1 MATVNRYTQV
11 QPAQFQARSLQETL
25 MVPQY
30 MREQHDNLDAGK
42 AALEGELAKIDSLD
56 FHSDA
61 VNEKRNQ
68 IQQKLEGFGSKLA
81 SKGFDHS
88 SKSDFMGIHK
98 DYTSEMSSDGTFGK
112 AQSIKQNFENEKKSI
127 IETGLKLN
135 HSEDDIQNNINAAYK
150 KAENEYKQTKE
161 MKNISMP
168 GVPQKYGNEQFIDE
182 ARKILQNSGTS
193 LEEFSAKGYQF
204 IQDPATK
211 AIMLQ
216 QGGKAVSTNNPQLAA
231 VAELGKLHFATE
243 SGKGF
248 KSDQFRNI
256 RLEERLKKLNATIAG
271 MSQHSEQ
278 DRRRTQLV
286 QGLGKGQSPKEES
299 QRAAFYSE
307 DKTTS
312 IAKNKSDLRS
322 KIEKAKD
329 IYSESQDPKDLAEVR
344 ALENV
349 LEEAETLSHEF
360 IKKEGLDLEK
370 YNSVIEKIGKVD
382 NKLVKPWQG
391 LTKLGEEKYDSGT
404 ESIINNLALEDG
416 WLTRTWKTGEGVSTA
431 KFVKTDDGN
440 YQLEINPSMGNKELM
455 GNPISK
461 EEHEF
466 LKENH
471 ELLKKRDKFID
482 EKVSKTGYNR
492 KQLGFDY
499 TDTEF
504 NNMSATI
511 KRDINANN
519 FVPSFIMGKDNN
531 GEKIDIDE
539 NNETIKQQSIDLIK
553 TNTLQ
558 NVTFSQVNSQSGMTL
573 TVAMDSDLEIDG
585 KDFKKGSTIEMFVPV
600 EYSGDGNPIN
610 SVQNHFVNKVLNNN
624 KSFKNQTKRMVKY
637 SSLVPTSNKSKL
649 GENNQYTVENY
660 SPNLLNSKPGEVLDI
675 LKNNKIDSNG
685 ELVSKNS
692 LYRIDENGDSE
703 PVLLKELFGT
713 DDVEEV
719 ISNQTRLKQI
729 IDFIDANTGFGS
741 YIFENMSSDEL
752 KNPDSD
758 TQLKVLRRLL
768 NKPVETSDSS
778 NIYTILDI
786 AQQD

>member
-1 MATVNRYTQV
+1 MATVNRYTQI

-30 MREQHDNLDAGK
+30 MREQHDNLDASK

-98 DYTSEMSSDGTFGK
+98 DYTSEMSPDGTFGK
-112 AQSIKQNFENEKKSI
+112 AQSIKENFLKEKQAI

-193 LEEFSAKGYQF
+193 WEEFSEKGYQF
-204 IQDPATK
+204 MRDPATGS
-211 AIMLQ
+211 IMLQ

-256 RLEERLKKLNATIAG
+256 RLEERLQKLNATIAG
-271 MSQHSEQ
+271 MSRHSEQ
-278 DRRRTQLV
+278 DKRRTQLV
-286 QGLGKGQSPKEES
+286 QGFEKGKSPKEES
-299 QRAAFYSE
+299 QRAAFSSE
-307 DKTTS
+307 DKTTP
-312 IAKNKSDLRS
+312 IAENRKNLKS
-322 KIEKAKD
+322 KIDKARD

-349 LEEAETLSHEF
+349 LKEVEF
-360 IKKEGLDLEK
+360 LGEQYIKKEGLDSEK
-370 YNSVIEKIGKVD
+370 YNSVIEKIGEID
-382 NKLVKPWQG
+382 TKLIKPWQG
-391 LTKLGEEKYDSGT
+391 LTKPEDKEYVEGT
-404 ESIINNLALEDG
+404 ESIINSLALEDG
-416 WLTRTWKTGEGVSTA
+416 WFTRTWKSNEGIGTA
-431 KFVKTDDGN
+431 KFVKTDDDN
-440 YQLEINPSMGNKELM
+440 YQLQIKAPMGDNELV

-461 EEHEF
+461 EEYEF

-482 EKVSKTGYNR
+482 EQVSKTGYNR

-511 KRDINANN
+511 KRNINANN
-519 FVPSFIMGKDNN
+519 FAPSFIMGKDSN

-539 NNETIKQQSIDLIK
+539 NNAKIKEQSINLVK

-558 NVTFSQVNSQSGMTL
+558 NVTFSQVNSQSGMTI
-573 TVAMDSDLEIDG
+573 TVEMDSDLEIGG
-585 KDFKKGSTIEMFVPV
+585 KDFEKGSTIEMFVPI

-610 SVQNHFVNKVLNNN
+610 SIQNYFVNTVLNNN

-637 SSLVPTSNKSKL
+637 SSLVPTSDKSKL

-660 SPNLLNSKPGEVLDI
+660 APNLLDSKPGEVLDVF
-675 LKNNKIDSNG
+675 KTNKQNENG
-685 ELVSKNS
+685 ELVNKNS
-692 LYRIDENGDSE
+692 LYRVDENGNSE
-703 PVLLKELFGT
+703 PILLKELFGT
-713 DDVEEV
+713 NDVEE
-719 ISNQTRLKQI
+719 IINDQARLKQV

-741 YIFENMSSDEL
+741 YIFENMNSDEI

-758 TQLKVLRRLL
+758 TQLKVLKRLL
-768 NKPVETSDSS
+768 NKPVESSDSS
-778 NIYTILDI
+778 NIYNILDI
-786 AQQD
+786 AQQY